1 MTLILCNCLLDSWI
15 PSKILS
21 MICCNLGSW
30 CQADFSY
37 IFFSKIVFVFLVY
50 PGFHQARP
58 QWWHLDKISLRI
70 ALLIYFFV
78 NRYLLWFFNINFIK
92 KRFLTSWC
100 FRTFHTDPEL
110 KQNRLPQHFSTNLTY
125 ANLWHFSTGGHET
138 FYFVKANPEYPDF
151 LFHILLI

>member
-100 FRTFHTDPEL
+100 FRTSHTDPEL
-110 KQNRLPQHFSTNLTY
+110 KQNWLKQNWLPY
-125 ANLWHFSTGGHET
+125 ANLWHFATGGHET
-138 FYFVKANPEYPDF
+138 FYLVKINPEYPDL